1 MDTSL
6 NAQAKLDIASD
17 VLRIDVRGSLTQ
29 QSRPTLMQLIQRA
42 RRMGITSH
50 IRVNLGNAAF
60 VESSAL
66 AGLRNDLNAI
76 DGAAA
81 LVDTA
86 GALPSSAGVS
96 LELNPY
102 LETAVAALPSLDLS
116 ADFTASIDTS
126 GTRPLNVFSDAELLA
141 ASDSV
146 FGLLDNPA
154 DMARSQL
161 LATYNEIGLEIS
173 RREVGLESV
182 RRDVGLEISRP
193 EAGREPEPV

>member
-1 MDTSL
+1 METSL
-6 NAQAKLDIASD
+6 NAHAKLDIASD

-29 QSRPTLMQLIQRA
+29 HSRPTLMQLIQRV

-50 IRVNLGNAAF
+50 IRVNLGHAAF

-96 LELNPY
+96 LELSPSPD
-102 LETAVAALPSLDLS
+102 TAVTAVPSLDLS
-116 ADFTASIDTS
+116 PDFAASIDTS
-126 GTRPLNVFSDAELLA
+126 GARPLDVFSDAELFA

-161 LATYNEIGLEIS
+161 LATYDEIGLEIS
-173 RREVGLESV
+173 RREIGLETD
-182 RRDVGLEISRP
+182 RHDVGLEMGRP
-193 EAGREPEPV
+193 GADREPEPV